1 MECFIIDHRQ
11 IFSEAKL
18 REYDVINEKNKSA
31 REVEQKMKIKNSMG
45 TFSHLIYGTVINKYI
60 YFFFSPKNGKNIH
73 E

>member
-18 REYDVINEKNKSA
+18 SDYDVINEKNKSA
-31 REVEQKMKIKNSMG
+31 CEVEQKMKIKNNMG

-60 YFFFSPKNGKNIH
+60 YFLYFSKKWQKYT
-73 E
+73 